1 MQPITSGP
9 EATMSEDLTPGK
21 RIKEVRKELGITQV
35 RFAETL
41 GVTRVVVN
49 RWESGKQEPSET
61 ILKFVDLIA
70 TLKPGRDWV
79 RLHAPKAT
87 G

>member
-1 MQPITSGP
+1 MQPITSRP
-9 EATMSEDLTPGK
+9 ETTMSEELTPGK
-21 RIKEVRKELGITQV
+21 RIKEVRKELGITQDQ
-35 RFAETL
+35 FAETL

-61 ILKFVDLIA
+61 IVKFVDLIA

>member
-1 MQPITSGP
+1 
-9 EATMSEDLTPGK
+9 MSEELTPGE

-35 RFAETL
+35 HFAETV
-41 GVTRVVVN
+41 GVTPAIVN

-61 ILKFVDLIA
+61 IVKFVDLIA

-79 RLHAPKAT
+79 RLHVPKAT

>member
-1 MQPITSGP
+1 
-9 EATMSEDLTPGK
+9 MSEELTPGK
-21 RIKEVRKELGITQV
+21 RIKEARKELGITQDQ
-35 RFAETL
+35 FAETL
-41 GVTRVVVN
+41 GVTREVVN

-61 ILKFVDLIA
+61 IVKFVDLIA

-79 RLHAPKAT
+79 RLHVPKAT

>member
-1 MQPITSGP
+1 
-9 EATMSEDLTPGK
+9 MSEDLTPGI
-21 RIKEVRKELGITQV
+21 RIKQVRKELGITQDQ
-35 RFAETL
+35 FAETL
-41 GVTRVVVN
+41 GVTREVIN

-61 ILKFVDLIA
+61 IVKFVDLIA

>member
-1 MQPITSGP
+1 
-9 EATMSEDLTPGK
+9 MSDLTPGK
-21 RIKEVRKELGITQV
+21 RIKEVRNELGITQV
-35 RFAETL
+35 QFAKTL
-41 GVTRVVVN
+41 GVTPAIVV
-49 RWESGKQEPSET
+49 RWETGKQEPSET
-61 ILKFVDLIA
+61 IVKFVDLIA